1 MVVLRNGKAVGE
13 LKADIRYLPV
23 SKPEKKEDGT
33 IIPPPESGKLILFST
48 HTHTDCVD
56 LVNRQRHF
64 AFLCA

>member
-33 IIPPPESGKLILFST
+33 IIPPPESGKPLPLHHHSSHMLTVLIL
-48 HTHTDCVD
+48 
-56 LVNRQRHF
+56 L
-64 AFLCA
+64 